1 MFDCVRRCNVRMTS
15 VCYIELKFE
24 NKVLWLKNTAF
35 RRTMKLLYCLKLSGV
50 NEVLLIVCW
59 NELFHEH

>member
-1 MFDCVRRCNVRMTS
+1 MFECVRRCNVGMTS

-24 NKVLWLKNTAF
+24 NKVLRLKITAF

-50 NEVLLIVCW
+50 NEVL
-59 NELFHEH
+59 